1 MQNELTQEQ
10 MDWAVKSWEAQQ
22 GQIAKERLRL
32 AIDASADQKTRE
44 GVMADVLAYFV
55 NAQAAAAVA
64 VAKASTIA
72 DIKAAFAEQAKIG
85 QVLLDLMAEG
95 KLVFPYQAKGLDGA
109 GILADLVRVSNGVS
123 GALAQAQKPAA

>member
-1 MQNELTQEQ
+1 MIPENEEQ
-10 MDWAVKSWEAQQ
+10 A
-22 GQIAKERLRL
+22 AKLAAEEMRL
-32 AIDASADQKTRE
+32 AKLRHQIDSTAGPASRE

-123 GALAQAQKPAA
+123 GALAQVQKPAA

>member
-1 MQNELTQEQ
+1 MIPENEEQ
-10 MDWAVKSWEAQQ
+10 A
-22 GQIAKERLRL
+22 AKLAAEEMRL
-32 AIDASADQKTRE
+32 AKLRHQIDSTAGPASRE

-85 QVLLDLMAEG
+85 QVLLGLMAEG

-123 GALAQAQKPAA
+123 SALAQAADT

>member
-1 MQNELTQEQ
+1 MIPENEEQ
-10 MDWAVKSWEAQQ
+10 A
-22 GQIAKERLRL
+22 AKLAAEEMRL
-32 AIDASADQKTRE
+32 AKLRHQIDSTAGPASRE

-95 KLVFPYQAKGLDGA
+95 KLVFPYQAKQLDGA
-109 GILADLVRVSNGVS
+109 GILADLVKVSNGVS
-123 GALAQAQKPAA
+123 GALAQAAGT

>member
-1 MQNELTQEQ
+1 MIPENEEQ
-10 MDWAVKSWEAQQ
+10 A
-22 GQIAKERLRL
+22 AKLAAAEMRL
-32 AIDASADQKTRE
+32 AKLRYQIDSTAGPASRE

-85 QVLLDLMAEG
+85 QVLLDLMAAG

-123 GALAQAQKPAA
+123 SALAQAQKPAA

>member
-1 MQNELTQEQ
+1 MIPENEEQ
-10 MDWAVKSWEAQQ
+10 A
-22 GQIAKERLRL
+22 AKLAAEKMRL
-32 AIDASADQKTRE
+32 AKLRHQIDSTAGPASRE

-72 DIKAAFAEQAKIG
+72 DIKAAFAEQAAIG
-85 QVLLDLMAEG
+85 QQLLDLQAG
-95 KLVFPYQAKGLDGA
+95 GALVFPYRAKGLDGA

-123 GALAQAQKPAA
+123 GALAQAADT

>member
-1 MQNELTQEQ
+1 MITMTPEN
-10 MDWAVKSWEAQQ
+10 EAQA
-22 GQIAKERLRL
+22 AKLAAEEMRL
-32 AIDASADQKTRE
+32 AKLRYQIDSTAGPASRE

-85 QVLLDLMAEG
+85 QVLLDLMAAG

-123 GALAQAQKPAA
+123 SALAQAAGT

>member
-1 MQNELTQEQ
+1 MIPENEEQ
-10 MDWAVKSWEAQQ
+10 A
-22 GQIAKERLRL
+22 AKLAAEEMRL
-32 AIDASADQKTRE
+32 AKLRHQIDSTAGPASRE

-85 QVLLDLMAEG
+85 QVLLGLMAEG

-123 GALAQAQKPAA
+123 ERFGAGCGHLGR

>member
-1 MQNELTQEQ
+1 MIPENEEQ
-10 MDWAVKSWEAQQ
+10 A
-22 GQIAKERLRL
+22 AKLAAEEMRL
-32 AIDASADQKTRE
+32 AKLRYQIDSTAGPASRE

-72 DIKAAFAEQAKIG
+72 DIKAAFAEQAAIG
-85 QVLLDLMAEG
+85 QQLLELQASG
-95 KLVFPYQAKGLDGA
+95 ALIFPYRAKGLDGA

-123 GALAQAQKPAA
+123 AALGAVTPLAAPAHTA

>member
-1 MQNELTQEQ
+1 MIPENEEQ
-10 MDWAVKSWEAQQ
+10 A
-22 GQIAKERLRL
+22 AKLAAEEMRL
-32 AIDASADQKTRE
+32 AKLRHQIDSTAGPASRE

-123 GALAQAQKPAA
+123 GALAQAAGT

>member
-44 GVMADVLAYFV
+44 GVMADALAYFV
-55 NAQAAAAVA
+55 TQQAQAAVA
-64 VAKASTIA
+64 IAKAATIA
-72 DIKAAFAEQAKIG
+72 DVKAAFAEQAKIG

-95 KLVFPYQAKGLDGA
+95 KLVFPYRAKKLDGPA
-109 GILADLVRVSNGVS
+109 ILADLVRVSNGVS
-123 GALAQAQKPAA
+123 SALAQAAGT